1 MNRDKTDDIDNL
13 DRRIERMSWD
23 YETHR
28 SWRRVLAD
36 QLPERLANSISMVL
50 RNVDGAHDFTTIVY
64 THKHIILHEPWL
76 SDAFIARVA
85 LEAPQ
90 NP

>member
-1 MNRDKTDDIDNL
+1 MNRDKTDDID
-13 DRRIERMSWD
+13 RRIECMSWD

-28 SWRRVLAD
+28 SWWRVLAD